1 MRRLPFQWILP
12 SGLLI
17 LALAAPVLLRNQQY
31 WLFIAIQAFF
41 YAMLASSWAL
51 LAGYAGQFSFG
62 HIAFMAIAAY
72 TSGILGRDLGWSPVP
87 GIVAGTLMAGVVG
100 LIVGYLCLRLR
111 RTYLALFTIAFAEIF
126 RLAVNAELDLTGGPM
141 GLYVDYLLDT
151 TSYVPYYYI
160 MLVLLLGSLGFMYW
174 LVSSRFGLFFR
185 SIREDEEAAAAM
197 GVHIVRYK
205 IMAFVVTSM
214 IAGLAGAVDHHIIG
228 FIAPTELII
237 GRMSLIIAMAVVGG
251 IESLAGAALGAIF
264 IHFAL
269 EWLQQIPVPASLMP
283 RLIEMAPTLE
293 RFGMGVGDRGLM
305 TYAWRMVAFGL
316 LLMLVLRFWRNG
328 LIHPIIDRL
337 FRQRAREESVA
348 KRVQAAE
355 VASSPT
361 LGGGEVASPPE
372 LGGTAEDL
380 ARGGQ
385 NHD

>member
-1 MRRLPFQWILP
+1 MKRILLRLRPSTSSGHRSGQALP
-12 SGLLI
+12 LI
-17 LALAAPVLLRNQQY
+17 LAVGLVILSVALPTLLKGQQY
-31 WLFIAIQAFF
+31 WLFIAIQAYF

-72 TSGILGRDLGWSPVP
+72 TSGILGRDLGWSPVS
-87 GIVAGTLMAGVVG
+87 GIIAGTLMAGVVG
-100 LIVGYLCLRLR
+100 LVIGYLCLRLR

-126 RLAVNAELDLTGGPM
+126 RLAINAELDLTGGPM
-141 GLYVDYLLDT
+141 GLYMDYLLDT
-151 TSYVPYYYI
+151 TSYVPYYFV
-160 MLVLLLGSLGFMYW
+160 MLGLLLGSLAFMYW
-174 LVSSRFGLFFR
+174 LANSRFGLFFR

-214 IAGLAGAVDHHIIG
+214 IAGLAGAVDHHFIG
-228 FIAPTELII
+228 FIAPTELMI

-264 IHFAL
+264 IHFSL

-283 RLIEMAPTLE
+283 KLIEMKPMLE
-293 RFGMGVGDRGLM
+293 RFGMGVGERGLM

-316 LLMLVLRFWRNG
+316 LLMLTLRFWRNG
-328 LIHPIIDRL
+328 LIHPLIDRL
-337 FRQRAREESVA
+337 TRQRAREATVA
-348 KRVQAAE
+348 KRIQAAE

-361 LGGGEVASPPE
+361 SEEAPGGVEP
-372 LGGTAEDL
+372 
-380 ARGGQ
+380 
-385 NHD
+385 